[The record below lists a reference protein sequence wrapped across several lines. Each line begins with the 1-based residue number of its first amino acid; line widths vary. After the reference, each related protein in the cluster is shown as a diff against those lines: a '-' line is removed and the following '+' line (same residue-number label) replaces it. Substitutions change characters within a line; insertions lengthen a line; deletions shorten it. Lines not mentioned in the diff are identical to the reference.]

1 MALAGSILT
10 VDQVP
15 PDAWTSYTPDWTAS
29 TTDPT
34 NFTASGY
41 YAKMGN
47 TYFVKALFTPG
58 ASFTAGSG
66 SYRFWLPTAVDGFL
80 GLEQS
85 VGTGILRDV
94 SGASRYHLIMMPSAS
109 GVSSLIPLYS
119 ATAGTLTPVTNS
131 APVTLVNGDY
141 VSMDVCF
148 FA

>member
-1 MALAGSILT
+1 MALAGAILT
-10 VDQVP
+10 TDMVP
-15 PDAWTSYTPDWTAS
+15 PDTWTSYTPSWTAS

-66 SYRFWLPTAVDGFL
+66 SYRFGLPTATDGFL

-85 VGTGILRDV
+85 IGTGILRDT
-94 SGASRYHLIMMPSAS
+94 SGPTRYHLIIMPSAS
-109 GVSSLIPLYS
+109 GVSTVIPMYS
-119 ATAGTLTPVTNS
+119 ATTGTLTAVTNS
-131 APVTLVNGDY
+131 APVAMTNGDY
-141 VSMDVCF
+141 ISMDVCF